1 MSLIMAAKN
10 RLTSKDIRKIA
21 ALANLII
28 SADEEQVFTPQL
40 SATLDYVRQLEKVD
54 TKHIEPTAQ
63 VTGLENV
70 FREDEVTPSQ
80 SQEEALANAPHTY
93 NGFIL
98 VDAIFGEVS

>member
-1 MSLIMAAKN
+1 MSLIMATKN
-10 RLTSKDIRKIA
+10 TLTLKDIRKIA
-21 ALANLII
+21 LLANLII

-40 SATLDYVRQLEKVD
+40 SATLDYVKQLEEVD

-70 FREDEVTPSQ
+70 FREDEVQPSQ
-80 SQEEALANAPHTY
+80 SQEDALANAPQTH

-98 VDAIFGEVS
+98 VKAIFEDVY